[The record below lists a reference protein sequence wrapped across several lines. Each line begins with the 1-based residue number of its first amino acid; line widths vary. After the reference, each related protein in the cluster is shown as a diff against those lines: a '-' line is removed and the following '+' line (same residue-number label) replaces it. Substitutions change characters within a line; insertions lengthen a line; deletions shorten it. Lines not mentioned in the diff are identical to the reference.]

1 MIHGQCIEGKIK
13 QQQHTKWIK
22 KMSVLK
28 TFLEE

>member
-22 KMSVLK
+22 KCLLK